1 MNEQNEIMYENQ
13 KITAKALEIAIILTK
28 ADETWL
34 HLDTNRN
41 VIIDEPLFST
51 MRTVAKVLT
60 NNVLIAVSGKPDVL
74 PGINRRTKK
83 S

>member
-1 MNEQNEIMYENQ
+1 MNDQNEIMYENQ
-13 KITAKALEIAIILTK
+13 KITAKALEIAIILT
-28 ADETWL
+28 
-34 HLDTNRN
+34 N

-60 NNVLIAVSGKPDVL
+60 NNIIIAVSGRPDVL
-74 PGINRRTKK
+74 PGINRRPDK